1 MQGEEKNVD
10 TIEIHT
16 VPQEEFL
23 ELLKKILE
31 EDTEILER
39 LAGQ

>member
-1 MQGEEKNVD
+1 MQGDEKNVD

-23 ELLKKILE
+23 ELLGQALVE
-31 EDTEILER
+31 NAEILER